1 MQRHPW
7 ESTPVGPVAQWPFSL
22 KLAVRTLLDCQL
34 PMYLAW
40 GGHYTQFFNDA
51 YAPILG
57 DKLDGALG
65 GDVRDTWPEIW
76 PTIGPMWACV
86 KRGEPLGS
94 DNLALTIDRYGY
106 FETCWFNYSY
116 SPVYAENGQVEGVLV
131 AFVETTDSVMA
142 ERRRM
147 FQLELADILHRET
160 DAGTLLQAVGR
171 HLSVYFEGA
180 TLGYAEIKLENQ
192 AALMLGQ
199 WHANQ
204 RSGDRDSPARTVPLA
219 MLAFGLGDLLAAGE
233 TVRSDDVAHDA
244 RIAGCG
250 AYLAE
255 GIRAG
260 IAVPL
265 LDDERLQAAL
275 VLHHPVAQR
284 WRAEDVRQIED
295 AARRTWEALRRIRAE
310 QALRDETRVL
320 EMMRS
325 ASATLAS
332 TIDLEPL
339 MQAVTDAATRLAGA
353 EFGAFFYNAKDENGE
368 AYLPYT
374 LSGAPREHFSR
385 FGLPRATALFGPT
398 FHGSG
403 PVRSD
408 DIAHDP
414 RYGSMGPHH
423 GMPPGHLPVRSYLA
437 VSVVSRS
444 GEVIGGLFFGHA
456 QPGIFS
462 ARTEELIT
470 AFAVQAAIA
479 IDNARLY
486 EMSQRSAK
494 ERDGLLASERA
505 ARAEA
510 ERHNK
515 MKDEF
520 LAMLAHEL
528 RNPLAPITS
537 AAQLLRLPEVNEGL
551 RLKASNIISRQVR
564 HMTELVDDLLDVS
577 RVTRGLVKL
586 ENEICD
592 LNKIAIAAVEQA
604 RPHIEERR
612 HTLSVDLPPEPVPVE
627 GDRTRLVQVLV
638 NLLNNSAKYTPPG
651 GKIKLAVTGDG
662 AAAEATVTDNGS
674 GIDAQLLPHVFDL
687 FTQADRAPDR
697 SQGGLGIGLA
707 LVKSIVRMHNGQVA
721 AHSDG
726 QQRGTTMT
734 VTLPRAH
741 AEVGQ
746 VIRSG
751 EGSGEA
757 RPLTVTVVD
766 DNLDAGHSL
775 AVLLRAHG
783 HTVQVHED
791 GASTLAALDAAP
803 EVFILDIGLPDMTG
817 YEQAAPPAPPAAAR
831 RRRVRGADRLRPA
844 ARPRAVAPGR
854 FRPSLGQAGRDRQA
868 DPDPGPG
875 RGRRARLT
883 RPPARALAR
892 PIKGIPEYRK
902 RRWCRSRA
910 SARVARRPGVAAVR
924 ARAGWGCAPGR
935 TP

>member
-1 MQRHPW
+1 MPWPFDPAAPADAVPAPGDMELRMQRHPW
-7 ESTPVGPVAQWPFSL
+7 EATPVGPVAQWPFSL
-22 KLAVRTLLDCQL
+22 KLAVRTLLDCRL
-34 PMYLAW
+34 PMYLTW
-40 GGHYTQFFNDA
+40 GEHDTQFFNDA
-51 YAPILG
+51 YVPVLG
-57 DKLDGALG
+57 NKFDGALG
-65 GDVRDTWPEIW
+65 DDIRSTWSEIW
-76 PTIGPMWACV
+76 TTVGPMWERV

-94 DNLALTIDRYGY
+94 DNLVLSINRYGY

-116 SPVYAENGQVEGVLV
+116 SPVYAETGRVGGVL
-131 AFVETTDSVMA
+131 ATFVETTEMVLA
-142 ERRRM
+142 ERRRLC
-147 FQLELADILHRET
+147 QLELADILHRET
-160 DAGTLLQAVGR
+160 DAGALLQAVGR
-171 HLSVYFEGA
+171 HVSAYFDGA
-180 TLGYAEIKLENQ
+180 TLCYAETRPDDH
-192 AALMLGQ
+192 AALILGE
-199 WHANQ
+199 WRNDAHAAA
-204 RSGDRDSPARTVPLA
+204 SDAGGDADGAVAPVRTVPLA
-219 MLAFGLGDLLAAGE
+219 MLAFGLGEMLAAGE
-233 TVRSDDVAHDA
+233 TVHSDDVARDV
-244 RIAGCG
+244 RIAGRG

-255 GIRAG
+255 GIGAG
-260 IAVPL
+260 VAVPL
-265 LDDERLQAAL
+265 MDGGRLQAAL
-275 VLHHPVAQR
+275 VLHHTAAQR
-284 WRAEDVRQIED
+284 WRGEDVRQLED

-320 EMMRS
+320 ELMRS
-325 ASATLAS
+325 ASETLAS

-339 MQAVTDAATRLAGA
+339 MQAITDAATQLSGA
-353 EFGAFFYNAKDENGE
+353 EFGSFFYNRTGDDGE
-368 AYLPYT
+368 DYLLHT
-374 LSGAPREHFSR
+374 LTGAPRDAFAR
-385 FGLPRATALFGPT
+385 FGNPRATAVFGPT
-398 FHGSG
+398 FRAEGA
-403 PVRSD
+403 VRSD
-408 DIAHDP
+408 DITRDP
-414 RYGSMGPHH
+414 RYGSMAPHH
-423 GMPPGHLPVRSYLA
+423 GIPPGHLPVRSYLA
-437 VSVVSRS
+437 VPVVSRS
-444 GEVIGGLFFGHA
+444 GEVIGGLFFGHS
-456 QPGIFS
+456 QPGMFS
-462 ARTEELIT
+462 ARSEELIS

-486 EMSQRSAK
+486 EMSQRSAE

-586 ENEICD
+586 ENEILD

-612 HTLSVDLPPEPVPVE
+612 HTLSVELPPEPVPVE

-638 NLLNNSAKYTPPG
+638 NLLNNSAKYTPQG
-651 GKIKLAVTGDG
+651 GQVALKVVNDG
-662 AAAEATVTDNGS
+662 ASAEVTVVDNGS

-721 AHSDG
+721 ARSAG
-726 QQRGTTMT
+726 LQRGTQMT
-734 VTLPRAH
+734 VALPLAH

-757 RPLTVTVVD
+757 LPLTVTVVD

-783 HTVQVHED
+783 HTVQVYED
-791 GASTLAALDAAP
+791 GAGTLAARDALP
-803 EVFILDIGLPDMTG
+803 QVFILDIGLPDMTG
-817 YEQAAPPAPPAAAR
+817 YEL
-831 RRRVRGADRLRPA
+831 VRRLRRLPQHA
-844 ARPRAVAPGR
+844 GAVFVALTGYGQQR
-854 FRPSLGQAGRDRQA
+854 DRDLSRQAGFDHHLVK
-868 DPDPGPG
+868 PVEIGK
-875 RGRRARLT
+875 LT
-883 RPPARALAR
+883 QILAQVAGDARA
-892 PIKGIPEYRK
+892 
-902 RRWCRSRA
+902 A
-910 SARVARRPGVAAVR
+910 S
-924 ARAGWGCAPGR
+924 
-935 TP
+935 